1 MCFSNGYLVGIT
13 KYPFL
18 LVGHLKCVNYYYLLN
33 NEVYLFHV
41 VASYLLVHSLLAN
54 YVAT

>member
-1 MCFSNGYLVGIT
+1 MGTT

-18 LVGHLKCVNYYYLLN
+18 LPEHLKCLNYYYLLD

-41 VASYLLVHSLLAN
+41 VASYLLVHSLLVN
-54 YVAT
+54 HVAT